1 MIMKIRT
8 SLKKFAGATFAF
20 AFLAL
25 NTACNDDESTPM
37 VPQQKTIAT
46 IVSENADFSLL
57 KAAVTKANLGE
68 TLNGTG
74 PFTVF
79 APNNQAFA
87 ASGISQSTINSL
99 SESALSDILLY
110 HTLASKVM
118 AADVPAGPNAEVT
131 TVGGDKIY
139 VTKDSRGVFVNGWKV
154 NAADIAASNGV
165 IHSIERVLMPPTQ
178 NIVQMAQG
186 NANLSYLVAAVLR
199 ASEGSTNVA
208 NVLATTNN
216 LTVFA
221 PTNQAFINA
230 GFPTIA
236 SIESADPNTLASI
249 LTYHVIAARAFSS
262 DLSNGQTLSTVNG
275 GNLMVALG
283 NQATIKGN
291 GNNTPS
297 VITSVNMLA
306 TNGVVHLIDRVLL
319 P

>member
-1 MIMKIRT
+1 MKIRT

-25 NTACNDDESTPM
+25 STSCNDDESTPPM
-37 VPQQKTIAT
+37 EQQKTIAN
-46 IVSENADFSLL
+46 IVSENADYSLL

-87 ASGISQSTINSL
+87 ASGISQQTINSL
-99 SESALSDILLY
+99 SETDLSDILLY
-110 HTLASKVM
+110 HTLGSKVM
-118 AADVPAGPNAEVT
+118 ATNVPAGPNAEVT

-154 NAADIAASNGV
+154 TTADIAASNGV

-178 NIVQMAQG
+178 NIVQMAQ
-186 NANLSYLVAAVLR
+186 ANPNLTYLVAAVLR

-221 PTNQAFINA
+221 PTNEAFIDA

-236 SIESADPNTLASI
+236 SIQSADPATLTSI

-262 DLSNGQTLSTVNG
+262 DLSNGQSLNTVNG
-275 GNLMVALG
+275 GTLMVALG
-283 NQATIKGN
+283 SQATVKGN
-291 GNNTPS
+291 SNSTPS
-297 VITSVNMLA
+297 TITSVNMLA